1 MRTTSRRNLASLV
14 FIAVL
19 ALIYLAVFLITESNN
34 QDESPIEKT
43 ESPIVT
49 PIDSTA
55 AQANAPTGKKK
66 RKKPASKKQPTTK
79 APEPDRPDIFD
90 RPVNKISRQQ
100 IRE

>member
-1 MRTTSRRNLASLV
+1 MKTTSRRNLASLV

-19 ALIYLAVFLITESNN
+19 ALIYLAVFLITESNHA
-34 QDESPIEKT
+34 DESSIEKT
-43 ESPIVT
+43 ASTIVA

-90 RPVNKISRQQ
+90 RPVNKISNSK
-100 IRE
+100 

>member
-1 MRTTSRRNLASLV
+1 MNTTSRRNLASLV

-34 QDESPIEKT
+34 HDNEISIEKT
-43 ESPIVT
+43 ESPIVA

-55 AQANAPTGKKK
+55 TQASAPTGKKK
-66 RKKPASKKQPTTK
+66 RKKASSQKQRTPK

-90 RPVNKISRQQ
+90 RPVNKISDNK
-100 IRE
+100 